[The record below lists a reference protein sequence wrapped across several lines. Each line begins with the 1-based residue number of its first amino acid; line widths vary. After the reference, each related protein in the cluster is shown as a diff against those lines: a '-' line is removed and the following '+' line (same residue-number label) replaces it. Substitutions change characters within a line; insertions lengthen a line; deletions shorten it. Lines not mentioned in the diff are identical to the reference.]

1 MENVNEKKL
10 GIKHWELKPPKNNP
24 AKEKAF
30 SFRLEAR
37 GALPGVGVQRG
48 LQVLPTAAAVPL
60 PLESVY
66 VYPVWEQDSPH
77 HS

>member
-10 GIKHWELKPPKNNP
+10 GIKDWGLKPPQNNP
-24 AKEKAF
+24 AKEKSF

-37 GALPGVGVQRG
+37 GSLPGVGVQRG

-60 PLESVY
+60 PLESVCI
-66 VYPVWEQDSPH
+66 YPVWEQDSPH